1 MVKLLLDENLSA
13 RVALD
18 LRSEGHDVVHIRERG
33 ALGRSDQQVLDLA
46 FEEDRVLVTANV
58 ADFQKLAGAKEIHAG
73 VVLLFE
79 GSLTRDEQ
87 RALLREVLIAL
98 SARADLVNQALI
110 VERGGL
116 MRTEDLPA

>member
-58 ADFQKLAGAKEIHAG
+58 ADFQKLAGAREIHAG